1 MGALRIACVQMHA
14 REAENFGTTAEE
26 ILSLMD
32 DAARTGADL
41 IVFPEASYP
50 AYYVGPGRE
59 RAKALV
65 AGAPKFLESVSRKAR
80 ALGVYAAVGA
90 LFPEEDGT
98 ISNSAFLYDSSGA
111 LLLHV
116 RKSNMWHFD
125 SRYVRR
131 GRDYSVTRTPLGS
144 IAMMVCADGRAPEI
158 PRILALKGAD
168 VILDLANL
176 TTSGKRRET
185 LSNPQIDY
193 MLPSRA
199 RENTVWL
206 VVADKVGLEAKSVL
220 NCGSSRII
228 DPWGKTVA
236 SLNPFEESIVYA
248 SVDLSLPRPE
258 LPKRFPERYALISA
272 AKRRASPSGFSADR
286 EIFCGVIQ
294 FSFDTLE
301 AYVGKAASFLET
313 AQDQGYSVIC
323 LPPLHDGLSLSDA
336 EERVRPHIRTGRMIV
351 LGGPG
356 ASGTRE
362 IVFLSADGAE
372 VRCAGRG
379 AIRAYDTSCLRIGT
393 MTDGEGFTPEVARCL
408 MADGVEVVFW
418 YDWGHD
424 PAAEMIARTRAAEN
438 KVYVI
443 RCASV
448 SNADAS
454 CIVAPT
460 GVIAASALPGEDQIS
475 GAMLTPFLTSLKTV
489 VPGTNV
495 YEDRFPEDYEYL
507 VSQEHGHTK

>member
-1 MGALRIACVQMHA
+1 MHA
-14 REAENFGTTAEE
+14 REAENCGTTAEE

-41 IVFPEASYP
+41 VVFPEASFP
-50 AYYVGPGRE
+50 AYYVGPGTE

-65 AGAPKFLESVSRKAR
+65 AGAPEFLDAVSRKAR

-90 LFPEEDGT
+90 LFPEHDGT

-131 GRDYSVTRTPLGS
+131 GREYSVVRTPLGS
-144 IAMMVCADGRAPEI
+144 IAMMICADGRAPEI
-158 PRILALKGAD
+158 PRILALRGAD

-176 TTSGKRRET
+176 TTSGKRREA
-185 LSNPQIDY
+185 LSNPQVDY

-199 RENTVWL
+199 RENAVRL

-220 NCGSSRII
+220 NCGSSCII

-236 SLNPFEESIVYA
+236 SLNSFEESIVCA

-258 LPKRFPERYALISA
+258 LPKRFPERYALIAA
-272 AKRRASPSGFSADR
+272 AKRRASSSTFPANR
-286 EIFCGVIQ
+286 EFFCGVVQ

-301 AYVGKAASFLET
+301 TYVRKAVPFLET

-323 LPPLHDGLSLSDA
+323 LPPLREGLSLNDA
-336 EERVRPHIRTGRMIV
+336 EECIRPHIRTERMVI
-351 LGGPG
+351 LGGTG
-356 ASGTRE
+356 ISGTRE
-362 IVFLSADGAE
+362 VVLLSADGAE
-372 VRCAGRG
+372 ARCSGTG
-379 AIRAYDTSCLRIGT
+379 AIHAYDTSCLRIGA
-393 MTDGEGFTPEVARCL
+393 MTNDEGFVPEVARCL

-424 PAAEMIARTRAAEN
+424 PASEMIARTRAAEN
-438 KVYVI
+438 KIYVI
-443 RCASV
+443 RCAPV
-448 SNADAS
+448 SNADVS
-454 CIVAPT
+454 CIVAPN
-460 GVIAASALPGEDQIS
+460 GAVIASTLPGEDQIS
-475 GAMLTPFLTSLKTV
+475 GAMLTPFLASLKTV

-495 YEDRFPEDYEYL
+495 DEDRFPEDYEYL
-507 VSQEHGHTK
+507 VSPEHDNTK

>member
-1 MGALRIACVQMHA
+1 MHA
-14 REAENFGTTAEE
+14 REAENCGTTAEE

-50 AYYVGPGRE
+50 AYYVGPGTE

-65 AGAPKFLESVSRKAR
+65 AGAPAFLEAVSRKAR

-90 LFPEEDGT
+90 LFPEADGA

-199 RENTVWL
+199 RENAVWL

-286 EIFCGVIQ
+286 EIFCGVVQ

-301 AYVGKAASFLET
+301 AYVRKAASFLET

-336 EERVRPHIRTGRMIV
+336 EERVRPQIRAGRIVV
-351 LGGPG
+351 LGGLG

-362 IVFLSADGAE
+362 VVLLSADGAE
-372 VRCAGRG
+372 ARCAGTG
-379 AIRAYDTSCLRIGT
+379 PIRACDTSCLRIGA
-393 MTDGEGFTPEVARCL
+393 MTNDEGFAPEVAGCL

-424 PAAEMIARTRAAEN
+424 PAAEMMARTRAGEN
-438 KVYVI
+438 KIYVI
-443 RCASV
+443 RCAPV
-448 SNADAS
+448 SSGDAS

-460 GVIAASALPGEDQIS
+460 GVIAASTLPGEDQIS
-475 GAMLTPFLTSLKTV
+475 GAMVTPFLASLKTV

-495 YEDRFPEDYEYL
+495 LEDRFPEDYEYL
-507 VSQEHGHTK
+507 VSPEHGHTK